1 MQNNA
6 NEMAVFNTAIYV
18 RLSKEDIVAAQ
29 SGRESNSI
37 TNQKQLILDFL
48 KDKPEFNIVS
58 IRIDDGY
65 TGTNFDRPAFQRMLN
80 DIKAGRINC
89 VVVKDLSR
97 FGREYINSG
106 KYIHRLFPVLG
117 VRLIAINDNI
127 DTITRDESSE
137 FSITLKNL
145 MNDNYSRDIS
155 VKVRSQLQVKRKHGD
170 FICPFAPY
178 GYQKCEGNH
187 NRIEPDPYAAT
198 VVQDIFNWKIQGMTN
213 NGIAIRLAESGIL
226 APLEYK
232 RHKGEP
238 LFSGFKMKERCEWTA
253 QAVARI
259 LTNPIYIGTLRQGL
273 RRRPNY
279 KIKKSIPTE
288 ENEWVVIH
296 DAHEP
301 VVTKRTFYLAQKA
314 LLIDTR
320 AAPRATTV
328 YPLSGLLECGECGNA
343 VTRST
348 INNGYKLYSY
358 FRCSV
363 RTKEDRCE
371 LKQVPEAQVEA
382 AVLQLLQEH
391 ISAVV
396 ELDRCLSEIQQVPYQ
411 KINVAKC
418 EQRREKLAA
427 EIARYRDLKASLYC
441 DDDISGVSFVRPEFA
456 RMMNDIR
463 AGKVTCVIV
472 KDLSR
477 LGRNM
482 IENGEYI
489 EQIFPRMGVRFI
501 SVTDRFDSLRDDAD
515 ISIQLK
521 NFANEAYARDIS
533 KKIRAVKR
541 TQQLAGKWTTG
552 TPPYGYMLDPD
563 DKYHLFADP
572 QTGPIVLA
580 IFRMVAENHTLH
592 FIAKTLNEQGVPSPG
607 RYLYDIGLRKTEKFK
622 NAIWY
627 LQTIKKIL
635 VDPVYLGWIVSGK
648 YRSQL
653 CDRGTK
659 TTVKTPE
666 EEWIINKGMHEPIV
680 SKELFDKVQDILSA
694 RQSEQGLATI
704 YDSKSKRRS
713 MFKGILRCGEC
724 GRSMYL
730 RSKSN
735 RGYYYYC
742 TLHENY
748 NATIC
753 PKKAVKQEDVESLAL
768 RLIQTQIR
776 AFSDAQRLIA
786 NLNAT
791 PSSQTRYQIYE
802 TQIDDAKRNIE
813 KFNQLKAALYGD
825 FADGLLSHQD
835 YTDLSEDYSRRA
847 DDLRIF
853 IAELE
858 KEKEKYSAGFGSKM
872 QWALL
877 VEKYKDQE
885 SLDAEMAA
893 AFIETLTLFND
904 GHVEVAFR
912 HRDEIEQVLYVAA
925 TRGKEAERYA
935 G

>member
-1 MQNNA
+1 MARKSRKNVQA
-6 NEMAVFNTAIYV
+6 TPAVVVGPVQYKVALYARISVENEQ
-18 RLSKEDIVAAQ
+18 K
-29 SGRESNSI
+29 READTI
-37 TNQKQLILDFL
+37 GNQIALL
-48 KDKPEFNIVS
+48 KDFVS
-58 IRIDDGY
+58 
-65 TGTNFDRPAFQRMLN
+65 Q
-80 DIKAGRINC
+80 
-89 VVVKDLSR
+89 
-97 FGREYINSG
+97 
-106 KYIHRLFPVLG
+106 H
-117 VRLIAINDNI
+117 
-127 DTITRDESSE
+127 
-137 FSITLKNL
+137 
-145 MNDNYSRDIS
+145 
-155 VKVRSQLQVKRKHGD
+155 
-170 FICPFAPY
+170 
-178 GYQKCEGNH
+178 
-187 NRIEPDPYAAT
+187 
-198 VVQDIFNWKIQGMTN
+198 
-213 NGIAIRLAESGIL
+213 
-226 APLEYK
+226 
-232 RHKGEP
+232 
-238 LFSGFKMKERCEWTA
+238 
-253 QAVARI
+253 
-259 LTNPIYIGTLRQGL
+259 
-273 RRRPNY
+273 
-279 KIKKSIPTE
+279 
-288 ENEWVVIH
+288 
-296 DAHEP
+296 
-301 VVTKRTFYLAQKA
+301 
-314 LLIDTR
+314 
-320 AAPRATTV
+320 
-328 YPLSGLLECGECGNA
+328 
-343 VTRST
+343 
-348 INNGYKLYSY
+348 
-358 FRCSV
+358 
-363 RTKEDRCE
+363 
-371 LKQVPEAQVEA
+371 
-382 AVLQLLQEH
+382 
-391 ISAVV
+391 
-396 ELDRCLSEIQQVPYQ
+396 
-411 KINVAKC
+411 
-418 EQRREKLAA
+418 
-427 EIARYRDLKASLYC
+427 
-441 DDDISGVSFVRPEFA
+441 
-456 RMMNDIR
+456 
-463 AGKVTCVIV
+463 
-472 KDLSR
+472 
-477 LGRNM
+477 
-482 IENGEYI
+482 
-489 EQIFPRMGVRFI
+489 
-501 SVTDRFDSLRDDAD
+501 
-515 ISIQLK
+515 
-521 NFANEAYARDIS
+521 
-533 KKIRAVKR
+533 
-541 TQQLAGKWTTG
+541 
-552 TPPYGYMLDPD
+552 
-563 DKYHLFADP
+563 P

-653 CDRGTK
+653 CERGTK

-802 TQIDDAKRNIE
+802 TQIDDAKRKIE

-858 KEKEKYSAGFGSKM
+858 KEKEKYSAGFGGKM

-877 VEKYKDQE
+877 IEKYKDQE

>member
-1 MQNNA
+1 M
-6 NEMAVFNTAIYV
+6 
-18 RLSKEDIVAAQ
+18 
-29 SGRESNSI
+29 
-37 TNQKQLILDFL
+37 
-48 KDKPEFNIVS
+48 
-58 IRIDDGY
+58 
-65 TGTNFDRPAFQRMLN
+65 
-80 DIKAGRINC
+80 
-89 VVVKDLSR
+89 
-97 FGREYINSG
+97 
-106 KYIHRLFPVLG
+106 
-117 VRLIAINDNI
+117 
-127 DTITRDESSE
+127 
-137 FSITLKNL
+137 
-145 MNDNYSRDIS
+145 
-155 VKVRSQLQVKRKHGD
+155 
-170 FICPFAPY
+170 
-178 GYQKCEGNH
+178 
-187 NRIEPDPYAAT
+187 
-198 VVQDIFNWKIQGMTN
+198 
-213 NGIAIRLAESGIL
+213 
-226 APLEYK
+226 
-232 RHKGEP
+232 
-238 LFSGFKMKERCEWTA
+238 
-253 QAVARI
+253 
-259 LTNPIYIGTLRQGL
+259 
-273 RRRPNY
+273 
-279 KIKKSIPTE
+279 
-288 ENEWVVIH
+288 
-296 DAHEP
+296 
-301 VVTKRTFYLAQKA
+301 
-314 LLIDTR
+314 
-320 AAPRATTV
+320 
-328 YPLSGLLECGECGNA
+328 
-343 VTRST
+343 
-348 INNGYKLYSY
+348 
-358 FRCSV
+358 
-363 RTKEDRCE
+363 
-371 LKQVPEAQVEA
+371 
-382 AVLQLLQEH
+382 
-391 ISAVV
+391 
-396 ELDRCLSEIQQVPYQ
+396 
-411 KINVAKC
+411 
-418 EQRREKLAA
+418 
-427 EIARYRDLKASLYC
+427 
-441 DDDISGVSFVRPEFA
+441 
-456 RMMNDIR
+456 
-463 AGKVTCVIV
+463 
-472 KDLSR
+472 
-477 LGRNM
+477 
-482 IENGEYI
+482 
-489 EQIFPRMGVRFI
+489 
-501 SVTDRFDSLRDDAD
+501 RDDAD

-563 DKYHLFADP
+563 DKYHLFPDP

-653 CDRGTK
+653 CERGTK

-680 SKELFDKVQDILSA
+680 SKELFDKVQGILSA

-730 RSKSN
+730 RNKSN

-802 TQIDDAKRNIE
+802 TQIDDAKRKIE

-858 KEKEKYSAGFGSKM
+858 KEKEKYSVGFGSKM

-877 VEKYKDQE
+877 IEKYKDQE